1 MGNLSEIGLIGLGV
15 MGQSLVLNF
24 ADKGFS
30 VSCHNRTSEKTE
42 QFLATRAAGKDIRGF
57 SGIQEFVANIAR
69 PRKIILMIPAGKAV
83 DHTIDSLMPF
93 LEPGDVV
100 IDGGNSH
107 YADSERRCAYL
118 EEKKILFIGLGVSG
132 GEEGALKGPSLMP
145 GGNPEAWPVLK
156 PFLQAISAKL
166 PDGSVCC
173 EWMGEGGAG
182 HFVKMVH
189 NGIEYGDMQLICEA
203 FHILHAGLDLSY
215 PEIKRIFEN
224 WNKGDLKSYLVEITA
239 EILGQTDPETNQP
252 MLDIILDAAGQKGT
266 GSWTAQIALEMGVAV
281 PQIAEAVF
289 ARNLS
294 ALKQQRVN
302 AASKLHYQTSEMK
315 QNAKLLV
322 SQIEKAVYASKI
334 SSYAQGFSL
343 LQAAAEK
350 FNWKLNYG
358 HIAQVWRAGCIIR
371 AEFLTS
377 IKKAFEEENNLQNL
391 LLAGFVA
398 EKIDEAAQKD
408 WREVLKFAIDL
419 AIPAPSMSSA
429 LNYFDGYRCEKLPAN
444 LLQAQRDY
452 FGAHTFERID
462 RPRGQFFHHNWLD
475 N

>member
-1 MGNLSEIGLIGLGV
+1 
-15 MGQSLVLNF
+15 
-24 ADKGFS
+24 
-30 VSCHNRTSEKTE
+30 
-42 QFLATRAAGKDIRGF
+42 
-57 SGIQEFVANIAR
+57 
-69 PRKIILMIPAGKAV
+69 
-83 DHTIDSLMPF
+83 
-93 LEPGDVV
+93 
-100 IDGGNSH
+100 
-107 YADSERRCAYL
+107 
-118 EEKKILFIGLGVSG
+118 
-132 GEEGALKGPSLMP
+132 
-145 GGNPEAWPVLK
+145 
-156 PFLQAISAKL
+156 
-166 PDGSVCC
+166 
-173 EWMGEGGAG
+173 
-182 HFVKMVH
+182 
-189 NGIEYGDMQLICEA
+189 LICEA